1 MTTFYLSCQSR
12 ELAFRVLFVPAS
24 LSLVPRFV
32 RNNMNKKTI
41 VESLPQCNKILRN
54 ATFSKGTDKN
64 KALRWRALT
73 KLTNKTGTPI
83 RTRLPLS
90 PHLQQ

>member
-12 ELAFRVLFVPAS
+12 ELAFRVLFVPVS

-41 VESLPQCNKILRN
+41 VEPLPQCNKILRN

-64 KALRWRALT
+64 KALDEEGF
-73 KLTNKTGTPI
+73 NKTNE
-83 RTRLPLS
+83 
-90 PHLQQ
+90 